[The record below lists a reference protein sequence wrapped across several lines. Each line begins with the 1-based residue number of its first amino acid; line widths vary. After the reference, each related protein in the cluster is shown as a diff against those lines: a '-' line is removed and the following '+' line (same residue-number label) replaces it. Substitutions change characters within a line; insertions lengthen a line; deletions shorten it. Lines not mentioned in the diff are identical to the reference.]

1 MLSLAVLVYFFVAY
15 FAYVGYQR
23 GWTKELISLAGIM
36 LALFGL
42 YEFDNLIRNMLF
54 GDLPASQVYFI
65 QATLFCV
72 VVFFAYQ
79 TRALEEATSN
89 SGRSRGRG
97 RRSAAE
103 QRAETQR
110 RALGALAGAGNGYL
124 IGGTLW
130 YLLDNMYRNPLA
142 QNQALGNYALSP
154 RIILPPEGSLAAE
167 MIPNLPLYILGS
179 GEGTLLA
186 LAIVV
191 LFVAIL
197 VII

>member
-1 MLSLAVLVYFFVAY
+1 MLSLSVIVYFFAIF
-15 FAYVGYQR
+15 FAYVGWQR
-23 GWTKELISLAGIM
+23 GWTKELIALSGIM

-42 YEFDNLIRNMLF
+42 YEFDNLIRNVLF
-54 GDLPASQVYFI
+54 GDLPAPQVYFI

-79 TRALEEATSN
+79 TRGLDESKTV
-89 SGRSRGRG
+89 GRSRG

-110 RALGALAGAGNGYL
+110 RALGALAGAGNGYM
-124 IGGTLW
+124 IAGTLW

-142 QNQALGNYALSP
+142 ANQSLPNYALAP
-154 RIILPPEGSLAAE
+154 RVVLPPANTLAAD

-186 LAIVV
+186 LVVVV
-191 LFVAIL
+191 LFVVIL